1 VISNRTV
8 GAGVTMVITNAATVS
23 PPQTLAFGLATAPAN
38 AVVDANTGV
47 LMWRPAVAQ
56 AGSTNPFSVTV
67 TGGGSPSLSATQN
80 FTVTVAKLNPARLS
94 GSVLA
99 NQRLSFQV
107 SGDSGPDYTV
117 QASTNLAAWNN
128 LFTTNSPALP
138 FNWTNA
144 AVPGVSQRFYRL
156 LLGP

>member
-1 VISNRTV
+1 MKECHFCRPSS
-8 GAGVTMVITNAATVS
+8 AGFAS
-23 PPQTLAFGLATAPAN
+23 GPGYCC
-38 AVVDANTGV
+38 
-47 LMWRPAVAQ
+47 WRQPAVAQ

-67 TGGGSPSLSATQN
+67 TGGGSSSLSATQN
-80 FTVTVAKLNPARLS
+80 FTVTVTKLNPARLS
-94 GSVLA
+94 GAVLA
-99 NQRLSFQV
+99 NQRVSFQA

-128 LFTTNSPALP
+128 LFTTNSLALP